1 MRTRFRDG
9 GIYYMGGK
17 YPSFSDAGMF
27 STEGNPEGEKTT
39 TTTTTRLATEQAS
52 AQRKPEYTQS
62 ETAPGS
68 NLFGGVTSDSV
79 QERLQKE
86 SSWFDPNDP
95 IFGEGGFDHKNSA
108 HVTIYQ
114 KRFNETAPS
123 GQQIEV
129 DGDWGEQTQSAH
141 IPTETVTTEEKII
154 TPPEQIPDPEPEP
167 EPTEGDTR
175 TSKSR
180 GRAGIAG
187 DRARYGYGKSAHRGL
202 FGRKGSSAGRNT
214 GRGLFTRKPTV

>member
-1 MRTRFRDG
+1 
-9 GIYYMGGK
+9 MGGK
-17 YPSFSDAGMF
+17 YPSFNEAGLF

-52 AQRKPEYTQS
+52 AQRKPEYIQS

-68 NLFGGVTSDSV
+68 NLFGGVTADSV
-79 QERLQKE
+79 QERLQQE

-95 IFGEGGFDHKNSA
+95 IFGEGGFDHRNSA

-114 KRFNETAPS
+114 KRFNENAPS

-129 DGDWGEQTQSAH
+129 DGDWGKQTQSAH
-141 IPTETVTTEEKII
+141 IPTETITTEEKIV
-154 TPPEQIPDPEPEP
+154 TPPEETPDPKPEPDP

-175 TSKSR
+175 TYKSR

-187 DRARYGYGKSAHRGL
+187 DKARHNFGRSAYRGPL
-202 FGRKGSSAGRNT
+202 GIRKGSSAGRNT
-214 GRGLFTRKPTV
+214 GQGLFTRKPKV